1 MTHPLQPYPP
11 IPYPLRPYRPRIHQ
25 TTTLLTLARD
35 LLEKKLD
42 QESRI
47 PAIFNLSSWTG
58 ESIEQWLV
66 AELSSKYQIPQAI
79 GQI

>member
-1 MTHPLQPYPP
+1 
-11 IPYPLRPYRPRIHQ
+11 
-25 TTTLLTLARD
+25 